1 MCHTRTRTH
10 TRTHTRAYTRAHTRA
25 HTDAKHPGATR
36 ARGRSP
42 ACEASGTAPQVLC
55 GEAPDRPCV
64 PRAATRG
71 CAGPARLPAIRSVT
85 DCAVGSG
92 WWAEPPYPPWA
103 LHRRGPGRPI
113 LGGFGGGP
121 ERAPGP
127 PKNRPGRVPRIYALK
142 GGLRGH
148 RTLTAIGLTMHM
160 SDNDMVM
167 MMPLAS
173 SLTLSS
179 IRHIA
184 SAPIDPTTNS
194 NPMANSQHSIA
205 MTLQCAQR

>member
-1 MCHTRTRTH
+1 M
-10 TRTHTRAYTRAHTRA
+10 RAC
-25 HTDAKHPGATR
+25 
-36 ARGRSP
+36 GRSP
-42 ACEASGTAPQVLC
+42 ACAASGTAPQELC
-55 GEAPDRPCV
+55 GEAPHGVCADMNGACI
-64 PRAATRG
+64 PRV
-71 CAGPARLPAIRSVT
+71 PARVARALLVLVRT

-121 ERAPGP
+121 GGAPGP

-184 SAPIDPTTNS
+184 LAPIDPTTNS

-205 MTLQCAQR
+205 MTLQCVQR

>member
-1 MCHTRTRTH
+1 MKGCALLCVWYARNVAIDAQHRG
-10 TRTHTRAYTRAHTRA
+10 AYARVWAKPRLRSKRNCSA
-25 HTDAKHPGATR
+25 GAVWRSRPDANDGAN
-36 ARGRSP
+36 G
-42 ACEASGTAPQVLC
+42 
-55 GEAPDRPCV
+55 DV
-64 PRAATRG
+64 PRGSGPTLDAA
-71 CAGPARLPAIRSVT
+71 ARA

-121 ERAPGP
+121 GGAPGP

-179 IRHIA
+179 IRHNSIGPNR
-184 SAPIDPTTNS
+184 SYNQLQPNGQLPT
-194 NPMANSQHSIA
+194 
-205 MTLQCAQR
+205 